1 MKHPWTNG
9 DCQVFCP
16 VNVFWTFSRFEPTTI
31 RTFSDPP
38 TIVLHSTQPLMLR
51 LNIDHA
57 VRIVVALNSQST
69 QKQLF
74 LPSNTQ
80 KVQIELTNVASST
93 FLQFKNDS
101 STNKTFA
108 QTVSY
113 RYLVHKH
120 VKELRSV
127 TQSYFLKT
135 SELQT

>member
-1 MKHPWTNG
+1 MKHSRTKG

-16 VNVFWTFSRFEPTTI
+16 VKIFWTYSRFEPAAI
-31 RTFSDPP
+31 RTFSDPS

-57 VRIVVALNSQST
+57 VRTVVALNSQST

-93 FLQFKNDS
+93 FLQFKNDL

-113 RYLVHKH
+113 RYLVHKY

-127 TQSYFLKT
+127 TQSYFLNT
-135 SELQT
+135 SELQS

>member
-1 MKHPWTNG
+1 MKHSRTNG

-16 VNVFWTFSRFEPTTI
+16 VNVFWTFSRFEPATI
-31 RTFSDPP
+31 RTFSDPS
-38 TIVLHSTQPLMLR
+38 TIVLHSTQPLMLK

-57 VRIVVALNSQST
+57 VRTVVALNSQST

-101 STNKTFA
+101 CTNKIFA

-113 RYLVHKH
+113 RYLVHKY
-120 VKELRSV
+120 VMELRSV

-135 SELQT
+135 SEL